1 MKTTTPV
8 FQPRCFHKI
17 PRRLINLCLGNS
29 GNQNME
35 IFDISEALNKFRKLS
50 NFDIRD
56 CVKERNGRVRSRKAG
71 NYFIFLFRQMK
82 FIYFL
87 CCWKYHNYG
96 VIIAFWY
103 WGWYS
108 REPRKSKNSGGFLWT
123 CLILNIIK
131 RNIR

>member
-1 MKTTTPV
+1 
-8 FQPRCFHKI
+8 
-17 PRRLINLCLGNS
+17 
-29 GNQNME
+29 ME

-56 CVKERNGRVRSRKAG
+56 CVKERNGRVRSRKAR

-96 VIIAFWY
+96 EILQLFLVFLILRVIFWY
-103 WGWYS
+103 CG
-108 REPRKSKNSGGFLWT
+108 
-123 CLILNIIK
+123 
-131 RNIR
+131 